1 MHEMWPRPLVFVD
14 LSHCIIYFLWINH
27 NNHML
32 SLGRSSWHLLLSTC
46 IRADKMRPEPFEAL
60 LVQQYDEEEEDCS
73 MMMWCACSAWEAR
86 PKYCN
91 SSLCRLNSCA
101 LQLRRLLD
109 ADIPWIGAVAA
120 SRNGNGDAWHISGKM
135 MMMLLRCVVRLIS
148 ETRPMEPG
156 RILSRRLCQSTV
168 KCVSQ
173 DRLAP
178 LPTSL
183 RLRPRTYAA
192 DYTSLLLPL
201 IWSRLCV
208 PGPLLTQDAWS
219 GK

>member
-1 MHEMWPRPLVFVD
+1 
-14 LSHCIIYFLWINH
+14 
-27 NNHML
+27 
-32 SLGRSSWHLLLSTC
+32 
-46 IRADKMRPEPFEAL
+46 MRPEPFDPL
-60 LVQQYDEEEEDCS
+60 LVQQYDEEEEEDLYCSHDGETCS

-101 LQLRRLLD
+101 LLLRSLLD

-120 SRNGNGDAWHISGKM
+120 SRNGNGSLI
-135 MMMLLRCVVRLIS
+135 LLRCVVRLIS
-148 ETRPMEPG
+148 EMRPMEPG
-156 RILSRRLCQSTV
+156 CILSRLLCQSTV

-208 PGPLLTQDAWS
+208 PGPLLTQDTWS
-219 GK
+219 RK